1 MTDPCFPAQIAEIT
15 NPDNGTIYWIEAA
28 YAAKQHGLW
37 DDFRTDYGTTASFG
51 GVDAG
56 EFLDVFSASAD
67 ELLQWC
73 RDGRITDAKTLTGML
88 WLQNLRSGAWS
99 LDWASV

>member
-1 MTDPCFPAQIAEIT
+1 MTDSTFTAEIAAIT
-15 NPDNGTIYWIEAA
+15 NPSNGTICWIDAA

-56 EFLDVFSASAD
+56 EFLV
-67 ELLQWC
+67 
-73 RDGRITDAKTLTGML
+73 
-88 WLQNLRSGAWS
+88 WLGY
-99 LDWASV
+99 

>member
-1 MTDPCFPAQIAEIT
+1 MTCSTFPALIAEIT

-56 EFLDVFSASAD
+56 EFLV
-67 ELLQWC
+67 
-73 RDGRITDAKTLTGML
+73 
-88 WLQNLRSGAWS
+88 WLGY
-99 LDWASV
+99 